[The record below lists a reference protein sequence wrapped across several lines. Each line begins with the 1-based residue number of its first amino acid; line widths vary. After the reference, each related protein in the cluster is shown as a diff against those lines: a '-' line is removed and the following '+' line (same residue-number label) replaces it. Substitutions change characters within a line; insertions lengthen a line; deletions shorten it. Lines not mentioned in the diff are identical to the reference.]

1 MVGLSWRYDPAHNVP
16 AQWRLGDARAPVYL
30 DSRNFRESIG
40 SMFQFSR
47 QLALVFGILLP
58 ILETIRRFQELGDP
72 RVWPI
77 WLDDWL
83 LAAALLT
90 GARMTS
96 GQRYH
101 HSRYLAAAWG
111 AACGMG
117 YLSFF
122 AQLAQLDAPDPA
134 PIPSMWVAI
143 IKGVG
148 LALAIMALIGALK
161 HPRVTDGLI
170 QHPERLDEMLD
181 PTDDA

>member
-1 MVGLSWRYDPAHNVP
+1 VGLSWRYDPAHDVS

-30 DSRNFRESIG
+30 DSRDFKESIG

-47 QLALVFGILLP
+47 RLALVFGILLP
-58 ILETIRRFQELGDP
+58 ILETMRRFEQLRDL
-72 RVWPI
+72 RIWPI
-77 WLDDWL
+77 WLDDLL

-96 GQRYH
+96 GHRYH
-101 HSRYLAAAWG
+101 NARYLAAAWG

-122 AQLAQLDAPDPA
+122 AQIAQLDAPDPA

-143 IKGVG
+143 IKGAG
-148 LALAIMALIGALK
+148 LALAIVALIGALK
-161 HPRVTDGLI
+161 HPPVTDELI